1 MCIAY
6 WLLSGFSTR
15 VIRMGTFSVKVRILV
30 GALLLPFCT
39 AILCPV
45 GQQYWSTKSESCV
58 NCSKCDTQSSQIVI
72 RPCQGHLDTVCG
84 PISDLDWSWLTNKK
98 DDKKQK
104 NHHGTHHNKDLHHLD
119 HLEDTD
125 IIHDDA
131 EDIHE
136 IVGNSDDDVMFV
148 SKKHGKKYHKHHDS
162 KFDDILGKVD
172 KHNNKKHHGHVTS
185 KILDDKDLSSNDKKH
200 HKIHL
205 TSESFVFDDIGS
217 EHHSKNNKHH
227 NKNYDSIDDNSNDDD
242 SDIFDDI
249 ERFKHYEKAD
259 ELEKEWRRWLA
270 ESENR
275 LQHRKNDLIKNLRE
289 EGKNKKSK
297 EHNKKE
303 NHHMN
308 VDIYNGND
316 DVTNKKNF
324 DDLNSDISEKESH
337 SPHRYISKQ
346 DLKVFTDF
354 VSEEYKKRKDTGKN
368 NGDKHDKLSH
378 MKHFTPNDF
387 VFPVDS
393 FDYRSVV
400 PTHRLFLGEPST
412 VSEMLDQDF
421 LDTEKLLEDGETE
434 AKGPSKFKVIPWEE
448 DSGLEEKEP
457 SVIAVPFTAAEK
469 FVWDWQAVALTSA
482 VAACLLFFAV
492 VAVYSILHARQWK
505 RLKSNLDTDVEE
517 LSARISLMQAP
528 NLASSAADG
537 SNANHYLENLLAGM
551 KSSDKPP
558 TSNIYIQK
566 HSVG

>member
-1 MCIAY
+1 
-6 WLLSGFSTR
+6 
-15 VIRMGTFSVKVRILV
+15 MGTFSVKVRILV
-30 GALLLPFCT
+30 GAFLLPFCT
-39 AILCPV
+39 AVLCPV
-45 GQQYWSTKSESCV
+45 GQQYWSTESESCV
-58 NCSKCDTQSSQIVI
+58 NCSKCDTQARQVVI
-72 RPCQGHLDTVCG
+72 RPCQGHLDTLCG
-84 PISDLDWSWLTNKK
+84 PISDLNIDWSWLTKK

-104 NHHGTHHNKDLHHLD
+104 NHHSNHHNKDLHHLD
-119 HLEDTD
+119 DTSSVLSVD
-125 IIHDDA
+125 YDNTDDVHKIIG
-131 EDIHE
+131 ES
-136 IVGNSDDDVMFV
+136 SDDLIDV
-148 SKKHGKKYHKHHDS
+148 GKKLGKKDHKHHDS
-162 KFDDILGKVD
+162 RFDDILGKVD
-172 KHNNKKHHGHVTS
+172 KHNNKKHHGHVAS
-185 KILDDKDLSSNDKKH
+185 KLLGDKDLGFAGDKKH

-205 TSESFVFDDIGS
+205 SSESFVFDDIGS
-217 EHHSKNNKHH
+217 THHNKKNKHH
-227 NKNYDSIDDNSNDDD
+227 GKDDEKEFDDDSDDD

-249 ERFKHYEKAD
+249 ERFKHNEKAD
-259 ELEKEWRRWLA
+259 ELEKEWRKWLA

-289 EGKNKKSK
+289 EGKNKKNK

-303 NHHMN
+303 NHHIN
-308 VDIYNGND
+308 ADILYNSD
-316 DVTNKKNF
+316 EDVTNKKNF
-324 DDLNSDISEKESH
+324 DDLNSDVSEKETH

-354 VSEEYKKRKDTGKN
+354 VSEEYKKRKDS
-368 NGDKHDKLSH
+368 GDKRNGEKHEKLSH
-378 MKHFTPNDF
+378 LKHLPPNDF

-421 LDTEKLLEDGETE
+421 LDTEKVSEDTE
-434 AKGPSKFKVIPWEE
+434 AKVLSKFKVIPWES
-448 DSGLEEKEP
+448 DSGLDEKEP
-457 SVIAVPFTAAEK
+457 SVIAVPFSTAEK

-492 VAVYSILHARQWK
+492 VAVYSVLHARQWK

-528 NLASSAADG
+528 NLATSAADG

-551 KSSDKPP
+551 KSLDKPP